1 MSRWPRVFEQMLTA
15 YATAALAR
23 WVRQLFWST
32 HIQMGR
38 SPFFLRI
45 TERALHEW
53 DHLPHRLRGQAVP
66 PFEPQTR
73 DTKIGAYIYLYEI
86 GKTYSDYEE
95 VHDAPSPFPMSQKS
109 TKTGGF
115 EKTRSAPTSEHSS
128 QRSESMPPPKT
139 ESDRIAQE
147 IRQIQEKLRRR

>member
-1 MSRWPRVFEQMLTA
+1 MLTA

-73 DTKIGAYIYLYEI
+73 DTKIGAYIYVY
-86 GKTYSDYEE
+86 
-95 VHDAPSPFPMSQKS
+95 
-109 TKTGGF
+109 
-115 EKTRSAPTSEHSS
+115 
-128 QRSESMPPPKT
+128 
-139 ESDRIAQE
+139 
-147 IRQIQEKLRRR
+147 

>member
-23 WVRQLFWST
+23 W
-32 HIQMGR
+32 MGR

-53 DHLPHRLRGQAVP
+53 DHLPHRLRGHAVP
-66 PFEPQTR
+66 PFESQTR
-73 DTKIGAYIYLYEI
+73 DTKI
-86 GKTYSDYEE
+86 DYEE

-115 EKTRSAPTSEHSS
+115 ETTRSAPTSGHSS
-128 QRSESMPPPKT
+128 KRSESTPPPKT